1 MTLEIAFD
9 VLLMLSCLILAC
21 MSIFSASLFRCIVFF
36 VCLGLLVTIAWGQMG
51 AFDVAIAE
59 AAIGAGITG
68 ALLLAAWNRIRPATK
83 DGAPNPALAEESH
96 QESGE
101 SNKYV

>member
-1 MTLEIAFD
+1 MNLEIAFD
-9 VLLMLSCLILAC
+9 VMLMLTCLILAW
-21 MSIFSASLFRCIVFF
+21 MSIFSASLFRCIVLF

-68 ALLLAAWNRIRPATK
+68 ALLLAAWNRIKPADK
-83 DGAPNPALAEESH
+83 KVHPSQPPAELSDRES
-96 QESGE
+96 E
-101 SNKYV
+101 

>member
-1 MTLEIAFD
+1 MSLTMVFD
-9 VLLMLSCLILAC
+9 ALLILSILMLGW

-36 VCLGLLVTIAWGQMG
+36 VCLGLLATIAWGQLG

-68 ALLLAAWNRIRPATK
+68 ALLLAAWNQIRPLVAT
-83 DGAPNPALAEESH
+83 
-96 QESGE
+96 E
-101 SNKYV
+101 SNKVEANQSVAQEHV

>member
-1 MTLEIAFD
+1 MNLQIVFD
-9 VLLMLSCLILAC
+9 VLLMLNCLILAW

-68 ALLLAAWNRIRPATK
+68 ALLLAAWNRIKPA
-83 DGAPNPALAEESH
+83 DEEVYPAPPNGQVNSRES
-96 QESGE
+96 E
-101 SNKYV
+101 

>member
-1 MTLEIAFD
+1 MSFEIFLD
-9 VLLMLSCLILAC
+9 LLLMLSSLVLAW

-51 AFDVAIAE
+51 AYDVAIAE

-68 ALLLAAWNRIRPATK
+68 SILLAALNRIRPRRK
-83 DGAPNPALAEESH
+83 EVNPASVPAEGNE
-96 QESGE
+96 QES
-101 SNKYV
+101 K

>member
-1 MTLEIAFD
+1 MMNLQIAFD
-9 VLLMLSCLILAC
+9 VMLMLNCLILAW
-21 MSIFSASLFRCIVFF
+21 MSIFSTSLFRCIVLF

-68 ALLLAAWNRIRPATK
+68 ALLLAAWNRIKPEDEAAQPAQPASEVNNR
-83 DGAPNPALAEESH
+83 GAR
-96 QESGE
+96 
-101 SNKYV
+101 

>member
-1 MTLEIAFD
+1 MVFD
-9 VLLMLSCLILAC
+9 ALLILSMLTLGW

-36 VCLGLLVTIAWGQMG
+36 VCLGLLATIAWGQLG

-68 ALLLAAWNRIRPATK
+68 ALLLAAWNQIKPFVAK
-83 DGAPNPALAEESH
+83 ESDKVEANQPVT
-96 QESGE
+96 QEH
-101 SNKYV
+101 V

>member
-1 MTLEIAFD
+1 MNLEIAFD
-9 VLLMLSCLILAC
+9 VMLMLTCLILAW
-21 MSIFSASLFRCIVFF
+21 MSIFSASLFRCIVLF

-68 ALLLAAWNRIRPATK
+68 ALLLAAWNSIKPAVEEE
-83 DGAPNPALAEESH
+83 GPARSDVESIER
-96 QESGE
+96 ES
-101 SNKYV
+101 K

>member
-1 MTLEIAFD
+1 MSLTMVFD
-9 VLLMLSCLILAC
+9 ALLILSMLTLGW

-36 VCLGLLVTIAWGQMG
+36 VCLGLLATIAWGQLG

-68 ALLLAAWNRIRPATK
+68 ALLLAAWNQIRPLVAK
-83 DGAPNPALAEESH
+83 ESDKVETNQSVA
-96 QESGE
+96 QEH
-101 SNKYV
+101 V

>member
-1 MTLEIAFD
+1 MNLQIAFD
-9 VLLMLSCLILAC
+9 VMLMLNCLILAW
-21 MSIFSASLFRCIVFF
+21 MSIFSASLFRCIVLF

-68 ALLLAAWNRIRPATK
+68 ALLLAAWNRIKPEDTETTPAK
-83 DGAPNPALAEESH
+83 PASEVNNRRAC
-96 QESGE
+96 
-101 SNKYV
+101 

>member
-1 MTLEIAFD
+1 MGLETVFD
-9 VLLMLSCLILAC
+9 TLLMLSCLMLAW

-68 ALLLAAWNRIRPATK
+68 ALLLAAWNGIRPA
-83 DGAPNPALAEESH
+83 AEEVTP
-96 QESGE
+96 ESASAE
-101 SNKYV
+101 EKPTEPKKHV